1 MTSSGQRRTS
11 PRTRTLLEGC
21 IVYNGGLSRMDC
33 TIRDLSSTGA
43 RLVFA
48 QPVRIPAEFELQIP
62 RRRIARRAQI
72 IWYDGRTHGIMFLD
86 RGDEATEGTPAHG
99 EDGSKFPPLGQDTPG
114 VSAILE
120 EARRRIAELLDIPA
134 DAIALKV
141 EVTR

>member
-11 PRTRTLLEGC
+11 PRTRTLLEGS
-21 IVYNGGLSRMDC
+21 IVYNNGLSRMDC

-62 RRRIARRAQI
+62 RKRITRRAQI

-86 RGDEATEGTPAHG
+86 SGDKPTEGAPAHRQ
-99 EDGSKFPPLGQDTPG
+99 DGGRFPPLAQDAPG

-120 EARRRIAELLDIPA
+120 EARRQIAELLDIPA
-134 DAIALKV
+134 DAITLKV
-141 EVTR
+141 EVAR